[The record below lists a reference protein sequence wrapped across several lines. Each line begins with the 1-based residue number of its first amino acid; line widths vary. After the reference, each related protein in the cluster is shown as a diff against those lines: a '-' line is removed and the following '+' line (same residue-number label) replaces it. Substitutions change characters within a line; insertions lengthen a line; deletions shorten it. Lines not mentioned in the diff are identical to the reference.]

1 MNKQKEG
8 LETIVDVKP
17 VEECPTEIIDKNR
30 LKDLIE
36 KPLLK
41 ACEELYDKN
50 VKTIDS
56 GASGKDFRKEG
67 NSIAYIRIDYDTLSD
82 ENKKI
87 AQKVCDIEKSMV
99 IIRIP
104 FYRDTTVQEV
114 ERKSLEIAAKFKPQ
128 PLLWGGYKKEEI
140 EKLAKKAKEYSGEA
154 GVKFFEKIK
163 ENFLPETGLSYRS
176 KELYEKAKNYAKS
189 KK

>member
-1 MNKQKEG
+1 MNKKDES
-8 LETIVDVKP
+8 LEKIVDVVQIRESV
-17 VEECPTEIIDKNR
+17 VEITERSRIPKVV
-30 LKDLIE
+30 E
-36 KPLLK
+36 KPLIK
-41 ACEELYDKN
+41 ACELFYDKN
-50 VKTIDS
+50 IKTLMSSANYQDV
-56 GASGKDFRKEG
+56 GEG
-67 NSIAYIRIDYDTLSD
+67 RAYIRIDYDTLSL

-87 AQKVCDIEKSMV
+87 AKRLCKFSGDSAYVE
-99 IIRIP
+99 IP
-104 FYRDTTVQEV
+104 VDKDTTVEA
-114 ERKSLEIAAKFKPQ
+114 LEKKFLETAEKFKPQ

-140 EKLAKKAKEYSGEA
+140 EKLAKKAKEYSGET